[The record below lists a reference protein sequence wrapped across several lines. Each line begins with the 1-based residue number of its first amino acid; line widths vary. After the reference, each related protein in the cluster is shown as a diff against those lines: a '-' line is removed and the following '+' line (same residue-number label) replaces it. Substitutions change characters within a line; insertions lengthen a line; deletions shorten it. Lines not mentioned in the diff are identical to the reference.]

1 MVQSYNIL
9 GRYTNQCLCL
19 CSHAW
24 PVEVSHGKIR
34 VRPIDALNVHAR
46 IYQQTQGQEQEE
58 HLERWE
64 VGHLHTSEIVAD
76 HISRTQYQV
85 SDATEHTPVAQAPD
99 IQIKQDG
106 ILERIAAYSGRLSA
120 TGAIVTLVVRA
131 TSSAL
136 VVIL

>member
-1 MVQSYNIL
+1 MLRLFLIL
-9 GRYTNQCLCL
+9 FL
-19 CSHAW
+19 A
-24 PVEVSHGKIR
+24 
-34 VRPIDALNVHAR
+34 IDALNVHAR
-46 IYQQTQGQEQEE
+46 IYQQAQGQEQEE

-64 VGHLHTSEIVAD
+64 IGHLHTSEIVTD
-76 HISRTQYQV
+76 HVARTQYQV
-85 SDATEHTPVAQAPD
+85 ADAAEHTPIAQAPD

-131 TSSAL
+131 TGSAL

>member
-1 MVQSYNIL
+1 MFEYLLLIIRRIQRCFRLKSRKEFLSLFLIL
-9 GRYTNQCLCL
+9 FI
-19 CSHAW
+19 A
-24 PVEVSHGKIR
+24 
-34 VRPIDALNVHAR
+34 IDALNVHAR
-46 IYQQTQGQEQEE
+46 IYQQAQGQEQEE
-58 HLERWE
+58 HLERWK

-131 TSSAL
+131 TSSSL

>member
-1 MVQSYNIL
+1 M
-9 GRYTNQCLCL
+9 C
-19 CSHAW
+19 
-24 PVEVSHGKIR
+24 IR
-34 VRPIDALNVHAR
+34 DR
-46 IYQQTQGQEQEE
+46 
-58 HLERWE
+58 
-64 VGHLHTSEIVAD
+64 
-76 HISRTQYQV
+76 YQV

-131 TSSAL
+131 TSSSL